1 MTQTAEQQEY
11 TEEYFSEKADEL
23 KMLIS
28 QRPCPVRNRAIGDM
42 LKEMMDN
49 LEYLQ
54 MK

>member
-1 MTQTAEQQEY
+1 MIQTAEEQEY

-23 KMLIS
+23 KLLIS
-28 QRPCPVRNRAIGDM
+28 QSPSPIRNRAIGDM